1 MSWDRAKT
9 RHRDLLIEAELKPRG
24 QTQVGLTL
32 ATLKSPSKGTGLLPH
47 QFHPIPRSQVPDQS
61 DSSQALPSV
70 MHLIQVTPR
79 HPSRLL
85 SLPVPR
91 PTQSPHH
98 QDAAHPDFVP
108 LPQEGW
114 QTVSVLLTQRGPLL
128 KEHHILTQR
137 LQSLL
142 EEVERCALGPNER

>member
-9 RHRDLLIEAELKPRG
+9 RHSGLLIGAELKSRD
-24 QTQVGLTL
+24 QTQVGWTV
-32 ATLKSPSKGTGLLPH
+32 ATLKRPSKETGLLPH
-47 QFHPIPRSQVPDQS
+47 QFHPIARSQVPDQS

-79 HPSRLL
+79 HPCRLF
-85 SLPVPR
+85 SFPS
-91 PTQSPHH
+91 QSPLSPLTTRD
-98 QDAAHPDFVP
+98 DALPDFVP

-114 QTVSVLLTQRGPLL
+114 QTVSVLVTQRGPLL
-128 KEHHILTQR
+128 KEYHILTQR

-142 EEVERCALGPNER
+142 EEVERCALGANER